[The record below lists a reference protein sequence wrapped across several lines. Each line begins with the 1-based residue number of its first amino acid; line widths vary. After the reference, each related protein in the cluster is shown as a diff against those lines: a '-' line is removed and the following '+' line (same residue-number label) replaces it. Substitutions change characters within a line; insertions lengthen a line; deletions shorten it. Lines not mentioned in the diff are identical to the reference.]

1 MLAFP
6 MSLNRRQRRI
16 LVTGADGFIGSA
28 LCPALEAQGLHV
40 RRAVWKLTTSHNAQH
55 DWAATGD
62 IGPDTNWHSLLD
74 GIDVIVHLA
83 NRAHIMSET
92 SNNPLGEFRRVN
104 TYGTLNLAEQA
115 QARGV
120 RRFVFVSSIGVHGET
135 TPSDTVLTENSPTR
149 PANDYSQSKWEAE
162 LELQKLAD
170 EAGWDVVI
178 VRPPLVY
185 GPGVPGNF
193 LRLLHLVT
201 RKLPLPLSVVSNRR
215 SFVGLSNLVNF
226 LVVCT
231 VHPAAANQTF
241 LVSDNENVSTPQLI
255 QMLGQHLGTP
265 ARLFPLPTSL
275 IQWAGRI
282 TGKSRAVN
290 SLIGS
295 LRVDSSKARQMLDW
309 HPVKSMND
317 QLAQTAAWYKE
328 TFL

>member
-1 MLAFP
+1 M
-6 MSLNRRQRRI
+6 RQRHFPKTDKLCHV

-28 LCPALEAQGLHV
+28 LCPVLEAHGLRV
-40 RRAVWKLTTSHNAQH
+40 RRAVWKLTASQNAQH

-62 IGPDTNWHSLLD
+62 IGPDTDWRSMLD
-74 GIDVIVHLA
+74 GVDVVIHLA

-92 SNNPLGEFRRVN
+92 TDNPLGEFRRVN
-104 TYGTLNLAEQA
+104 TQGTLKLAEQA
-115 QARGV
+115 QAHSV
-120 RRFVFVSSIGVHGET
+120 RRFIFVSSIGVHGET
-135 TPSDTVLTENSPTR
+135 TLSDTVLTENSLAR

-162 LELQKLAD
+162 LGLQQLAD
-170 EAGWDVVI
+170 ETAWDVVI

-193 LRLLHLVT
+193 LRLLHLVA
-201 RKLPLPLSVVSNRR
+201 RKLPLPLGAVNNRR
-215 SFVGLSNLVNF
+215 SFVGLSNLIDF
-226 LVVCT
+226 LDVCA

-241 LVSDNENVSTPQLI
+241 LISDNEDVSTPQLI
-255 QMLGQHLGTP
+255 RLLGQHLDIS

-275 IQWAGRI
+275 IHWAGRL
-282 TGKSRAVN
+282 TGKRRAVN

-295 LRVDSSKARQMLDW
+295 LQVDSSKARQMLDW
-309 HPVKSMND
+309 QPVKSMND